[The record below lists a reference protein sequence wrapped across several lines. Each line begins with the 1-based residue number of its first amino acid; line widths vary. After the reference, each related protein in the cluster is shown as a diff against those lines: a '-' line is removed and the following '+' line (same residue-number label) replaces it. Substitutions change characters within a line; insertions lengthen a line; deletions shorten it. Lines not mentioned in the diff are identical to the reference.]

1 MFPARRDSSGLHGS
15 RPPLRATDRV
25 GDMPRFYF
33 DVHKGTE
40 LIPDSDSSEIGSL
53 EAAEHEAMQTAI
65 ALGRDWLPSAREVRV
80 RVRDEHGRY
89 RLNLSV
95 VLSVEKLG

>member
-1 MFPARRDSSGLHGS
+1 MN
-15 RPPLRATDRV
+15 RV

-33 DVHKGTE
+33 DIQKGTE
-40 LIPDSDSSEIGSL
+40 LIPDDNGFEIDSL

-65 ALGRDWLPSAREVRV
+65 TLGRDWLPFAREVRV

-95 VLSVEKLG
+95 ALTVERVG